1 LSLWQGEVNAKLSI
15 DASNLHTSNSSG
27 NASSQ
32 PNNPL
37 SRKLN
42 KILETRLDNDKEML
56 EALKS
61 LSVFFTE
68 NSLRTRRNLRGDIER
83 RSLSINEEFVRI
95 FKEVKEELESVHE
108 DVQAMS
114 SCCEEMTN
122 RLKAA
127 KEQTQDLIVKT
138 NKLQGENQRLEVRA
152 QVAQAFLTKFQ
163 LSATEMATLR
173 SARDG
178 PITEDFFR
186 ALNRVKNIHEDVKV
200 LLRTNQQTAGLEIM
214 EQMAVLQETA
224 YEQLYRWAQSEC
236 CRGLTQETCDIPPVL
251 SQAMESLQDRPVLYK
266 YTLDE
271 FGTARRSAVVRGFID
286 ALTRGGMGGT
296 PRPIEMHSHDPMRYV
311 GDMLA
316 WLHQA
321 TASEKEHLEALLK
334 QVTVQGVEEN
344 MQEVVG
350 HITEGVCRP
359 LKVRIEQVIIAE
371 PGAVLLYKLSN
382 LLKFY
387 HHTISLFGIMG
398 TSVSSLLMTIDEMHM
413 LSKKMFFNSLSLHA
427 SRLMDKVEL
436 PPPDLGP
443 TASLTQTLSLL
454 REVLASHDSS
464 VLPLDAR
471 QADFAQVLSCILD
484 PLLQLCTV
492 SASNLG
498 TADMATYMV
507 NSLYMMKTTLAL
519 FEFTDKRLEMLEFQ
533 IEAHLDTLI
542 NEQASFVLTRAGL
555 SHIYSCVQQHTAEQG
570 PLANLPGMDSTSLK
584 TSMVQF
590 DRYLASPDTLVM
602 PQLNF
607 LLSAA
612 IKEQIFKQSTELV
625 CRAYGEVY
633 KGVTNPTN
641 AYKDAESVLHRT
653 PQQVQTLLS

>member
-1 LSLWQGEVNAKLSI
+1 MADAKVDISADSSTITQNQNAQ
-15 DASNLHTSNSSG
+15 
-27 NASSQ
+27 SQ
-32 PNNPL
+32 TNNPL

-56 EALKS
+56 EALKA

-83 RSLSINEEFVRI
+83 RSLAINEEFAQI
-95 FKEVKEELESVHE
+95 FKAVKEELESVNE

-114 SCCEEMTN
+114 ECCDEMTN

-138 NKLQGENQRLEVRA
+138 NKFQGENHRLEVRA
-152 QVAQAFLTKFQ
+152 QVVQAFLGKFQ
-163 LSATEMATLR
+163 LATEEMATLR
-173 SARDG
+173 GARDA
-178 PITEDFFR
+178 PITEDFFK
-186 ALNRVKNIHEDVKV
+186 ALRRVKHIHEDVKI

-214 EQMAVLQETA
+214 EQMAVLQETS
-224 YEQLYRWAQSEC
+224 YELLYRWAQNE
-236 CRGLTQETCDIPPVL
+236 CRGLTQENCDIGPVL
-251 SQAMESLQDRPVLYK
+251 TEAMEALQDRPVLYK

-286 ALTRGGMGGT
+286 ALTRGGPGGT

-321 TASEKEHLEALLK
+321 TASEREHLEALLK
-334 QVTVQGVEEN
+334 HVTHHGVEDN

-350 HITEGVCRP
+350 HVTEGVCRFDYTTQLLCLP
-359 LKVRIEQVIIAE
+359 LSVTQEIHSII
-371 PGAVLLYKLSN
+371 
-382 LLKFY
+382 
-387 HHTISLFGIMG
+387 G
-398 TSVSSLLMTIDEMHM
+398 TSAVSLLVTIEEMHI

-436 PPPDLGP
+436 PPADLGP
-443 TASLTQTLSLL
+443 TGSLTQTLSLL

-464 VLPLDAR
+464 VVPLDAR

-498 TADMATYMV
+498 TADMACYMV
-507 NSLYMMKTTLAL
+507 NSLYVMKTTLAL

-542 NEQASFVLTRAGL
+542 NEQASYVLTRAGL
-555 SHIYSCVQQHTAEQG
+555 SYIYSCVQQHCAEQG
-570 PLANLPGMDSTSLK
+570 PLSLLPSLDGSSVK
-584 TSMVQF
+584 TAMVQF
-590 DRYLASPDTLVM
+590 DRYLSSPDTLVM

-612 IKEQIFKQSTELV
+612 IKEQIFRQSTELV

-633 KGVTNPTN
+633 TALTSPSNG
-641 AYKDAESVLHRT
+641 YKDPETLVPRS
-653 PQQVQTLLS
+653 PKQVQTLLC

>member
-1 LSLWQGEVNAKLSI
+1 MSENKVEMSTETALIQN
-15 DASNLHTSNSSG
+15 SG
-27 NASSQ
+27 NVPCQ
-32 PNNPL
+32 QNNPL

-56 EALKS
+56 EALKA
-61 LSVFFTE
+61 LSVFLTE

-83 RSLSINEEFVRI
+83 RSLNINEEFARI
-95 FKEVKEELESVHE
+95 FKDVKEELESVHE

-114 SCCEEMTN
+114 TCCEEMTS
-122 RLKAA
+122 RLKVS
-127 KEQTQDLIVKT
+127 KDQTQDLIVKT
-138 NKLQGENQRLEVRA
+138 NKLQGENHRLEVRS
-152 QVAQAFLTKFQ
+152 QVAQAFLSKFQ
-163 LSATEMATLR
+163 LSSEEMDTLR
-173 SARDG
+173 GVRDA
-178 PITEDFFR
+178 PVTEDFFK
-186 ALNRVKNIHEDVKV
+186 ALSRVKNIHEDARI
-200 LLRTNQQTAGLEIM
+200 LLRTNQQTAGLDIM
-214 EQMAVLQETA
+214 EQMAVLQETS
-224 YEQLYRWAQSEC
+224 YEQLYRWTQNE
-236 CRGLTQETCDIPPVL
+236 CRGLTQESCDISPVL
-251 SQAMESLQDRPVLYK
+251 SQAMEALQDRPVLYK

-271 FGTARRSAVVRGFID
+271 FGTARRCVVVRGFID
-286 ALTRGGMGGT
+286 ALTRGGPGGT

-334 QVTVQGVEEN
+334 QVTARAPGVDET

-359 LKVRIEQVIIAE
+359 LKVRLEQGILAE
-371 PGAVLLYKLSN
+371 PGSVLLYKLSN

-387 HHTISLFGIMG
+387 HHTISCIVG
-398 TSVSSLLMTIDEMHM
+398 TSVASLLMTIEEMHI

-443 TASLTQTLSLL
+443 TSSLTQTLALL

-464 VLPLDAR
+464 VVPLDAR

-498 TADMATYMV
+498 IADMAVYMV
-507 NSLYMMKTTLAL
+507 NSLYVMKTTLAL

-555 SHIYSCVQQHTAEQG
+555 SYIYSCVQQHSPEQG
-570 PLANLPGMDSTSLK
+570 PLSNLPSMDSSSLK
-584 TSMVQF
+584 ASMTQF
-590 DRYLASPDTLVM
+590 DRYLSSPDTMVM
-602 PQLNF
+602 SQLNF

-612 IKEQIFKQSTELV
+612 IKDQIFNQSAELV

-633 KGVTNPTN
+633 TAVTSPANS
-641 AYKDAESVLHRT
+641 YKEPDNLVPRS
-653 PQQVQTLLS
+653 PQQVRALLS

>member
-1 LSLWQGEVNAKLSI
+1 MADAKQEMSADNSTVLQNAN
-15 DASNLHTSNSSG
+15 AHT
-27 NASSQ
+27 Q

-56 EALKS
+56 EALKA
-61 LSVFFTE
+61 LSVFFTD

-83 RSLSINEEFVRI
+83 RSLSINEDFARI
-95 FKEVKEELESVHE
+95 FKDVKEALESVNE

-114 SCCEEMTN
+114 LCSEEMTN

-138 NKLQGENQRLEVRA
+138 NKLQGENHRLELRA
-152 QVAQAFLTKFQ
+152 QVAQAFLAKFQ
-163 LSATEMATLR
+163 LSNEEMARLR
-173 SARDG
+173 GDRDA
-178 PITEDFFR
+178 PITEDFFK
-186 ALNRVKNIHEDVKV
+186 ALSRVKRIHEDVKV

-214 EQMAVLQETA
+214 EQMAVLQETS
-224 YEQLYRWAQSEC
+224 YEQLYRWAQNE
-236 CRGLTQETCDIPPVL
+236 CRGLTQESCDICPVL
-251 SQAMESLQDRPVLYK
+251 AQAMEALQDRPVLYK

-271 FGTARRSAVVRGFID
+271 FGTARRCAVVRGFID
-286 ALTRGGMGGT
+286 ALTRGGLGGT

-321 TASEKEHLEALLK
+321 TASEKEHLQALLK
-334 QVTVQGVEEN
+334 QVTLPAVEEN
-344 MQEVVG
+344 LQEVVG

-359 LKVRIEQVIIAE
+359 LKVRIEQVIVAE

-387 HHTISLFGIMG
+387 HHTISSIIG
-398 TSVSSLLMTIDEMHM
+398 TSVASLLITIEEMHI

-436 PPPDLGP
+436 PPVDLGP

-464 VLPLDAR
+464 VVPLDAR

-507 NSLYMMKTTLAL
+507 NSLYVMKTTLAL

-533 IEAHLDTLI
+533 IDAHLDTLI
-542 NEQASFVLTRAGL
+542 NEQASYVLTRAGL
-555 SHIYSCVQQHTAEQG
+555 SYIYSCVQQHSAEQG
-570 PLANLPGMDSTSLK
+570 PLSLLPSMESSSVK
-584 TSMVQF
+584 AAMVQF
-590 DRYLASPDTLVM
+590 DRYLSSPDTLVM

-612 IKEQIFKQSTELV
+612 IKEQIFRQSTNLV

-633 KGVTNPTN
+633 AALSSPANS
-641 AYKDAESVLHRT
+641 YKDPENLLPRS

>member
-1 LSLWQGEVNAKLSI
+1 MCVYIIVYG
-15 DASNLHTSNSSG
+15 LHTMENKAEKRAENKAENKG
-27 NASSQ
+27 NISTDSVIQ
-32 PNNPL
+32 HIGNNVSLQNNPL
-37 SRKLN
+37 SRKMN
-42 KILETRLDNDKEML
+42 KILETRLDNDKDML

-83 RSLSINEEFVRI
+83 RSLNINEEFARM
-95 FKEVKEELESVHE
+95 FKDVKEELESVHE

-114 SCCEEMTN
+114 CCCEEMTS

-138 NKLQGENQRLEVRA
+138 NKLQGENHRLEVRS
-152 QVAQAFLTKFQ
+152 QVAQAFLSKFQ
-163 LSATEMATLR
+163 LSTEEMATLR
-173 SARDG
+173 GTRDT
-178 PITEDFFR
+178 PVTENFFK
-186 ALNRVKNIHEDVKV
+186 ALNKVKNIHEDVKI

-214 EQMAVLQETA
+214 EQMAELQETS
-224 YEQLYRWAQSEC
+224 YEQLYRWTQNE
-236 CRGLTQETCDIPPVL
+236 CRGLTQESCDISPVL
-251 SQAMESLQDRPVLYK
+251 SQAMEALQDRPVLYK
-266 YTLDE
+266 
-271 FGTARRSAVVRGFID
+271 
-286 ALTRGGMGGT
+286 
-296 PRPIEMHSHDPMRYV
+296 YV

-321 TASEKEHLEALLK
+321 TASEKEHMEALLK
-334 QVTVQGVEEN
+334 QVTAPGVVES
-344 MQEVVG
+344 MQEVIG

-359 LKVRIEQVIIAE
+359 LKVRLEQVIVAE

-387 HHTISLFGIMG
+387 HHTISSIVG
-398 TSVSSLLMTIDEMHM
+398 TSISSLLMTVEEMHI

-443 TASLTQTLSLL
+443 TSSLTNTLSLL

-464 VLPLDAR
+464 VVPLDAR

-507 NSLYMMKTTLAL
+507 NSLYVMKTSLAL

-542 NEQASFVLTRAGL
+542 NEQASFVLTHAGL
-555 SHIYSCVQQHTAEQG
+555 SHIYSCVQQHSPDQV
-570 PLANLPGMDSTSLK
+570 PLSNLPSMDNSSLK
-584 TSMVQF
+584 AAMSQF
-590 DRYLASPDTLVM
+590 DRYLSSPDTMVM

-612 IKEQIFKQSTELV
+612 IKEQIFRLSTELV
-625 CRAYGEVY
+625 CRAYGEIHAA
-633 KGVTNPTN
+633 VTSPTN
-641 AYKDAESVLHRT
+641 SYKEPDNLVPRS